1 MLPVRPGAPTAT
13 ISTLTA
19 AKGGDDMT
27 AKRIDVLSDTHG
39 RLSREVLD
47 QLDGCDLIVHAGDIT
62 SEDDYVTLKA
72 LAPLR
77 LCLGNNDWRGEYDP
91 EVTRMVRFEYEG
103 LHFSVTHYEEKL
115 TGDRFDVGVF
125 GHTHVPECKRLGSG
139 ALMMNPGSPTFPRSS
154 SGPTMG
160 RIMVEDGHVLSAEII
175 KLTPPRG
182 EKRGGWGRGFFLGW

>member
-1 MLPVRPGAPTAT
+1 M
-13 ISTLTA
+13 
-19 AKGGDDMT
+19 

-139 ALMMNPGSPTFPRSS
+139 ALMMNTGSPTFPRSS

>member
-1 MLPVRPGAPTAT
+1 MLPVRPGASTAT

-62 SEDDYVTLKA
+62 SEEDFATLGA

-77 LCLGNNDWRGEYDP
+77 LCLGNNDWSGEYGPD
-91 EVTRMVRFEYEG
+91 VTRMVRFEYEG
-103 LHFSVTHYEEKL
+103 LHFSVTHYREKL

-125 GHTHVPECKRLGSG
+125 GHTHVPVCEYQANGS
-139 ALMMNPGSPTFPRSS
+139 LLMNPGSPTFPRSAA
-154 SGPTMG
+154 GPTMG
-160 RIMVEDGHVLSAEII
+160 RIFVEDGRVTSAKII
-175 KLTPPRG
+175 KLGDGQEER
-182 EKRGGWGRGFFLGW
+182 RGWGHGFFFGW